1 MGAGMKLEIE
11 ITEDEIKSAIGD
23 KVKEAI
29 REQANK
35 WGIEHEIKAQ
45 VKTHWNQAVDS
56 LIKEAL
62 LDSKSLR
69 QKIAT
74 ALENKI
80 RAQLTAALRNAEK

>member
-1 MGAGMKLEIE
+1 MKLEIE
-11 ITEDEIKSAIGD
+11 ITEDEIKSAIAR
-23 KVKEAI
+23 KVRVAVSD
-29 REQANK
+29 QSNK
-35 WGIEHEIKAQ
+35 WDADDYIKAQ

-62 LDSKSLR
+62 LDSKTLR

>member
-1 MGAGMKLEIE
+1 MKLEIE

-62 LDSKSLR
+62 LNSKALR
-69 QKIAT
+69 QKISVE
-74 ALENKI
+74 LEKKI
-80 RAQLTAALRNAEK
+80 RAQLAAALRSAGT